1 MQRRRLGGLEVSA
14 VGLGCATM
22 TPFYDEPD
30 FAAAVETLQRARE
43 IGTDFLDTSD
53 AYGQGKNEELIAHAI
68 NGRRDDYVVA
78 TKFGNLGIATG
89 VPSSDGRPEY
99 VRACCE
105 KSLKRLQT
113 EIIDLYYIHRVD
125 PTVPIE
131 DTVGAMSDLV
141 RQGKVRHLGICE
153 AGAATIRR
161 AHATHPLAAVQI
173 EYSLWTRDVEA
184 EILPLCEVLGIGFV
198 AYSPLGRGFLTGNIA
213 DVAELRAGD
222 ARRNM
227 PRFQGDN
234 LRRNL
239 TLVEELKAHAAAEN
253 CTPAQLSLAWVLSRG
268 PYIVPIPGTSHRHRL
283 EENATAVSLKISADT
298 EDALLQ
304 VFTPGAASGLRYPE
318 NHLTR
323 SATMISACSPSPT
336 SRWKIPARPCHRTPP
351 PAPQLGLTR
360 DVTSDAR
367 LVLRWLALRGA
378 PPSSRCLPDMS

>member
-1 MQRRRLGGLEVSA
+1 MQRRRLGGLEVSV

-30 FAAAVETLQRARE
+30 TAAAIETLQRARE
-43 IGTDFLDTSD
+43 LGVDFLDTSD
-53 AYGQGKNEELIAHAI
+53 AYGQGKNEELIARAI
-68 NGRRDDYVVA
+68 KGHRDDYVIA

-99 VRACCE
+99 VRSCCE
-105 KSLKRLQT
+105 KSLQRLKT
-113 EIIDLYYIHRVD
+113 DVIDLYYIHRVD

-141 RQGKVRHLGICE
+141 REGKVRHLGICE

-161 AHATHPLAAVQI
+161 AHATHPLAAVQT

-184 EILPLCEVLGIGFV
+184 EILPLCEELGIGFV

-213 DVAELRAGD
+213 DVAALRAGE

-239 TLVEELKAHAAAEN
+239 QLVEELKAHAAAEN
-253 CTPAQLSLAWVLSRG
+253 CSAAQLALAWVLSRA

-283 EENATAVSLKISADT
+283 EENAAASLKISADT

-304 VFTPGAASGLRYPE
+304 VFAPGAASGLRYPGH
-318 NHLTR
+318 HLVR
-323 SATMISACSPSPT
+323 
-336 SRWKIPARPCHRTPP
+336 
-351 PAPQLGLTR
+351 LGI
-360 DVTSDAR
+360 
-367 LVLRWLALRGA
+367 
-378 PPSSRCLPDMS
+378 